1 MNGDRIRS
9 NAEMMIDRIRSIA
22 KMMIERG
29 LMPDDEDLQD
39 ELIKEG
45 VEDEST
51 VSEIIST
58 MEDIIFGNEINET
71 NQQIINQ
78 EIHDFIKQ
86 NIRN

>member
-1 MNGDRIRS
+1 MNG
-9 NAEMMIDRIRSIA
+9 ERIRSIA

-29 LMPDDEDLQD
+29 LMPDDDDLQD

-51 VSEIIST
+51 SAQVIST
-58 MEDIIFGNEINET
+58 MDDIIFGNEINET
-71 NQQIINQ
+71 NSQIINQ